1 MIILQASDVAR
12 RFNGVTFF
20 EHISLQVNEK
30 ARIGLVG
37 RNGAGKSTL
46 LKMLIGETQP
56 DEGEV
61 SMKRGIKLAY
71 LAQNSG
77 LDSELSVY
85 NEMLTAFDDVI
96 ELEQQMHQMEAQ
108 MVAAEDYES
117 EDYQKLLADYD
128 QAQHDFEEKNGYGY
142 DAKIRGVLH
151 GFGFDESFYDRKV
164 STLSGGQRTRLAIAK
179 QLLETPDL
187 LILDEPTNHLDME
200 TLAWLEQYLQNYK
213 GALLIVSH
221 DRYFLDRVVNE
232 IYDMHSGVLDH
243 YVGNYSDFMQQKEAK
258 IVAEQKAYD
267 KQQGEIA
274 KLEDFVARNIV
285 RASTTKRAQSRRK
298 QLERMQK
305 IEPPKNDSGV
315 ARITFS
321 TTESSGNEVLR
332 VNDLKLGYDAT
343 NVLAEPVN
351 VAVDKQHAVAL
362 VGPNGVGK
370 STLIKTILGQ
380 LPVLA
385 GEIKLGAN
393 VQIGYYD
400 QEQQTLDPKKTVL
413 DTVWDEHPTMPEK
426 DVRSILGSFMF
437 SGEAVDKKVS
447 ALSGGERARLLLT
460 KLSMEN
466 ANFLILD
473 EPTNHL
479 DIDSREVLETAL
491 NEYNGTI
498 FFVSH
503 DRYFINEVAS
513 EVVELT
519 PDGTNFYDG
528 DYDYYLEK
536 RVENAPQVDEAVQ
549 KAANDATKK
558 PKAANSADEFANRKA
573 QQKELRK
580 ANRELETLENEMA
593 EVEKEQ
599 QAVSEQLNDP
609 EIGND
614 LAKLTELST
623 QAQTLEERMAEL
635 EERWTNVSIQVEEL
649 TQTSD

>member
-12 RFNGVTFF
+12 RFSGVTFF
-20 EHISLQVNEK
+20 EHISMQVGDK

-61 SMKRGIKLAY
+61 SMKKGIKLAY

-77 LDSELSVY
+77 LDSDLSVY
-85 NEMLTAFDDVI
+85 NEMLTAFDAVI
-96 ELEQQMHQMEAQ
+96 KLEAQMREMEAQ
-108 MVAAEDYES
+108 IASADDYES
-117 EDYQKLLADYD
+117 ESYQKLLANYD
-128 QAQHDFEEKNGYGY
+128 QAQHDFEQMNGYAY
-142 DAKIRGVLH
+142 DATIRGVLH

-200 TLAWLEQYLQNYK
+200 TLAWLEQYLQNYQ

-243 YVGNYSDFMQQKEAK
+243 YTGNYSQFMHEKEVK
-258 IVAEQKAYD
+258 ILSEQKAYD

-274 KLEDFVARNIV
+274 KLEDFVAKNIV

-305 IEPPKNDSGV
+305 IEPPKNETGV
-315 ARITFS
+315 AHITFS
-321 TTESSGNEVLR
+321 AKEESGNEVLR
-332 VNDLKLGYDAT
+332 VNDLTLGYDPLT
-343 NVLAEPVN
+343 VLADPVN
-351 VAVDKQHAVAL
+351 IEVDKQHAVAL

-370 STLIKTILGQ
+370 STLIKTILKQIPIISGD
-380 LPVLA
+380 
-385 GEIKLGAN
+385 IKLGAN
-393 VQIGYYD
+393 VKVGYYD
-400 QEQQTLDPKKTVL
+400 QEQQTLDEKKTVL
-413 DTVWDEHPTMPEK
+413 ATIWDEHPLLPEK
-426 DVRSILGSFMF
+426 DIRSILGSFMF

-460 KLSMEN
+460 KLSMES

-513 EVVELT
+513 EIVELT
-519 PDGTNFYDG
+519 PTGTNFFDG

-536 RVENAPQVDEAVQ
+536 RVDPAEIAAQANASEPVDVTNEQ
-549 KAANDATKK
+549 KSKTEM
-558 PKAANSADEFANRKA
+558 ADRK
-573 QQKELRK
+573 QRQKELRK
-580 ANRELETLENEMA
+580 AQRELTAVEDKIAELESQ
-593 EVEKEQ
+593 KE
-599 QAVSEQLNDP
+599 SLSTQLNDP
-609 EIGND
+609 D
-614 LAKLTELST
+614 LATDVAKLTELSNE
-623 QAQTLEERMAEL
+623 AQGIDDDLAEL
-635 EERWTNVSIQVEEL
+635 EERWTDLSMAVEEL
-649 TQTSD
+649 EV

>member
-12 RFNGVTFF
+12 RFSGVTFF
-20 EHISLQVNEK
+20 EHISMQVGDK

-61 SMKRGIKLAY
+61 SMKKGIKLAY

-77 LDSELSVY
+77 LDSDLSVY
-85 NEMLTAFDDVI
+85 NEMLTAFDAVI
-96 ELEQQMHQMEAQ
+96 KLEAQMREMEAQ
-108 MVAAEDYES
+108 IASTDDYES
-117 EDYQKLLADYD
+117 ESYQKLLANYD
-128 QAQHDFEEKNGYGY
+128 QAQHDFEQMNGYAY
-142 DAKIRGVLH
+142 DATIRGVLH

-200 TLAWLEQYLQNYK
+200 TLAWLEQYLQNYQ

-243 YVGNYSDFMQQKEAK
+243 YMGNYSQFMHEKEVK
-258 IVAEQKAYD
+258 ILSEQKAYD
-267 KQQGEIA
+267 KQQREIA
-274 KLEDFVARNIV
+274 KLEDFVAKNIV

-305 IEPPKNDSGV
+305 IEPPKNETGV
-315 ARITFS
+315 AHITFS
-321 TTESSGNEVLR
+321 AKEESGNEVLR
-332 VNDLKLGYDAT
+332 VNDLTLGYDPLT
-343 NVLAEPVN
+343 VLADPVN
-351 VAVDKQHAVAL
+351 IEVDKQHAVAL

-370 STLIKTILGQ
+370 STLIKTILKQIPIISGD
-380 LPVLA
+380 
-385 GEIKLGAN
+385 IKLGAN
-393 VQIGYYD
+393 VKVGYYD
-400 QEQQTLDPKKTVL
+400 QEQQTLDEKKTVL
-413 DTVWDEHPTMPEK
+413 TTIWDEHPLLPEK
-426 DVRSILGSFMF
+426 DIRSILGSFMF
-437 SGEAVDKKVS
+437 SGETVDKKVS

-460 KLSMEN
+460 KLSMES

-513 EVVELT
+513 EIFELT
-519 PDGTNFYDG
+519 PTGTNFFDG

-536 RVENAPQVDEAVQ
+536 RVDPAGIAAQANASEPVDVTNEQ
-549 KAANDATKK
+549 NGKTEM
-558 PKAANSADEFANRKA
+558 ADRK
-573 QQKELRK
+573 QRQKELRK
-580 ANRELETLENEMA
+580 AQRELTAVEDKIAELESQ
-593 EVEKEQ
+593 KE
-599 QAVSEQLNDP
+599 SLSTQLNNP
-609 EIGND
+609 D
-614 LAKLTELST
+614 LATDVSKLTELSNE
-623 QAQTLEERMAEL
+623 AQGIDDNLAEL
-635 EERWTNVSIQVEEL
+635 EERWTDLLMAVEEL
-649 TQTSD
+649 EV

>member
-12 RFNGVTFF
+12 RFSGVTFF
-20 EHISLQVNEK
+20 EHISMQVGDK

-61 SMKRGIKLAY
+61 SMKKGIKLAY

-77 LDSELSVY
+77 LDSDLSVY

-96 ELEQQMHQMEAQ
+96 KLEEHMREMETE
-108 MVAAEDYES
+108 MAATEDYES
-117 EDYQKLLADYD
+117 EAYQKLLAEYD
-128 QAQHDFEEKNGYGY
+128 QAQHDFDQKNGYAY
-142 DAKIRGVLH
+142 DATIRGVLH

-164 STLSGGQRTRLAIAK
+164 SMLSGGQRTRLAIAK

-200 TLAWLEQYLQNYK
+200 TLAWLEQYLQNYR

-243 YVGNYSDFMQQKEAK
+243 YKGNYSQFMKEKEAK
-258 IVAEQKAYD
+258 ILSEEKAYE

-298 QLERMQK
+298 QLDRMQK
-305 IEPPKNDSGV
+305 IEPPKNESGV
-315 ARITFS
+315 AHITF
-321 TTESSGNEVLR
+321 EAKEESGNEVLR
-332 VNDLKLGYDAT
+332 VDDVKLGYDPT
-343 NVLAEPVN
+343 TILADPVN
-351 VAVDKQHAVAL
+351 ISVDKQHAVAL

-370 STLIKTILGQ
+370 STLIKTILGK
-380 LPVLA
+380 LPIIS
-385 GEIKLGAN
+385 GDIKLGAN
-393 VQIGYYD
+393 VTVGYYD

-413 DTVWDEHPTMPEK
+413 NTIWDDHPLMPEK

-437 SGEAVDKKVS
+437 SGESVDKKVS

-460 KLSMEN
+460 KLSMEQ

-513 EVVELT
+513 EIVELT
-519 PDGTNFYDG
+519 PTGTNFFDG

-536 RVENAPQVDEAVQ
+536 RVDSATLAEVEAEAKTVAVKPEDTPKSSSLDH
-549 KAANDATKK
+549 KA
-558 PKAANSADEFANRKA
+558 R
-573 QQKELRK
+573 QKELRK
-580 ANRELETLENEMA
+580 LQRALDDVENQMA
-593 EVEKEQ
+593 Q
-599 QAVSEQLNDP
+599 QEDAKAAVSEQLNDP
-609 EIGND
+609 DIGTD
-614 LAKLTELST
+614 IPKLTDLSN
-623 QAQTLEERMAEL
+623 QAQAIEDKLAEL
-635 EERWTNVSIQVEEL
+635 EERWTDLSYQIEEL
-649 TQTSD
+649 NA

>member
-12 RFNGVTFF
+12 RFSGVTFF
-20 EHISLQVNEK
+20 EHISMQVGDK

-61 SMKRGIKLAY
+61 SMKKGIKLAY

-77 LDSELSVY
+77 LDSDLSVY

-96 ELEQQMHQMEAQ
+96 KLEEHMREMETE
-108 MVAAEDYES
+108 MAATEDYES
-117 EDYQKLLADYD
+117 EAYQKLLAEYD
-128 QAQHDFEEKNGYGY
+128 QAQHDFDQKNGYAY
-142 DAKIRGVLH
+142 DATIRGVLH

-200 TLAWLEQYLQNYK
+200 TLAWLEQYLQNYR

-243 YVGNYSDFMQQKEAK
+243 YKGNYSQFMKEKEAK
-258 IVAEQKAYD
+258 ILSEEKAYE

-298 QLERMQK
+298 QLDRMQK
-305 IEPPKNDSGV
+305 IEPPKNESGV
-315 ARITFS
+315 AHITF
-321 TTESSGNEVLR
+321 EAKEESGNEVLR
-332 VNDLKLGYDAT
+332 VDDVKLGYDPT
-343 NVLAEPVN
+343 TILADPVN
-351 VAVDKQHAVAL
+351 ISVDKQHAVAL

-370 STLIKTILGQ
+370 STLIKTILGK
-380 LPVLA
+380 LPIIS
-385 GEIKLGAN
+385 GDIKLGAN
-393 VQIGYYD
+393 VTVGYYD

-413 DTVWDEHPTMPEK
+413 NTIWDDHPLMPEK

-437 SGEAVDKKVS
+437 SGESVDKKVS

-460 KLSMEN
+460 KLSMEQ

-513 EVVELT
+513 EIVELT
-519 PDGTNFYDG
+519 PTGTNFFDG

-536 RVENAPQVDEAVQ
+536 RVDSATLAEVEAEAKTVAVKPEDTPKSSSLDH
-549 KAANDATKK
+549 KA
-558 PKAANSADEFANRKA
+558 R
-573 QQKELRK
+573 QKELRK
-580 ANRELETLENEMA
+580 LQRALDDVENQMA
-593 EVEKEQ
+593 Q
-599 QAVSEQLNDP
+599 QEDAKAAVSEQLNDP
-609 EIGND
+609 DIGTD
-614 LAKLTELST
+614 IPKLTDLSN
-623 QAQTLEERMAEL
+623 QAQAIEDKLAEL
-635 EERWTNVSIQVEEL
+635 EERWTDLSYQIEEL
-649 TQTSD
+649 NA

>member
-12 RFNGVTFF
+12 RFSGVTFF
-20 EHISLQVNEK
+20 EHISMQVGDK

-61 SMKRGIKLAY
+61 SMKKGIKLAY

-77 LDSELSVY
+77 LDSDLSVY
-85 NEMLTAFDDVI
+85 NEMLTAFDAVI
-96 ELEQQMHQMEAQ
+96 KLEAQMREMEAQ
-108 MVAAEDYES
+108 IASTDDYES
-117 EDYQKLLADYD
+117 ESYQKLLANYD
-128 QAQHDFEEKNGYGY
+128 QAQHDFEQMNGYAY
-142 DAKIRGVLH
+142 DATIRGVLH

-200 TLAWLEQYLQNYK
+200 TLAWLEQYLQNYQ

-243 YVGNYSDFMQQKEAK
+243 YMGNYSQFMHEKEVK
-258 IVAEQKAYD
+258 ILSEQKAYD

-274 KLEDFVARNIV
+274 KLEDFVAKNIV

-305 IEPPKNDSGV
+305 IEPPKNETGV
-315 ARITFS
+315 AHITFS
-321 TTESSGNEVLR
+321 AKEESGNEVLR
-332 VNDLKLGYDAT
+332 VNDLTLGYDPLT
-343 NVLAEPVN
+343 VLADPVN
-351 VAVDKQHAVAL
+351 IEVDKQHAVAL

-370 STLIKTILGQ
+370 STLIKTILKQIPIISGD
-380 LPVLA
+380 
-385 GEIKLGAN
+385 IKLGAN
-393 VQIGYYD
+393 VKVGYYD
-400 QEQQTLDPKKTVL
+400 QEQQTLDEKKTVL
-413 DTVWDEHPTMPEK
+413 TTIWDEHPLLPEK
-426 DVRSILGSFMF
+426 DIRSILGSFMF
-437 SGEAVDKKVS
+437 SGETVDKKVS

-460 KLSMEN
+460 KLSMES

-513 EVVELT
+513 EIFELT
-519 PDGTNFYDG
+519 PTGTNFFDG

-536 RVENAPQVDEAVQ
+536 RVDPAGIAAQANASEPVDVTNEQ
-549 KAANDATKK
+549 NGKTEM
-558 PKAANSADEFANRKA
+558 ADRK
-573 QQKELRK
+573 QRQKELRK
-580 ANRELETLENEMA
+580 AQRELTAVEDKIAELESQ
-593 EVEKEQ
+593 KE
-599 QAVSEQLNDP
+599 SLSTQLNDP
-609 EIGND
+609 D
-614 LAKLTELST
+614 LATDVAKLTELSNE
-623 QAQTLEERMAEL
+623 AQGIDDNLAEL
-635 EERWTNVSIQVEEL
+635 EERWTDLLMAVEEL
-649 TQTSD
+649 EV